1 MRNESVMKWNEKE
14 RKRKES
20 ESYPG
25 MIGNDCENDRKRLQY
40 LPSVLPL
47 RGMDSSEIPLFSVHF
62 PQKNTPGAEST
73 EGYGYSL
80 SSVVSF
86 FGNIGGI
93 LLSTKTIA
101 RLITVVTPIAIAALS

>member
-62 PQKNTPGAEST
+62 PRFSVHIPQKISPVRKAPRGMVIL
-73 EGYGYSL
+73 YRLLYLSL
-80 SSVVSF
+80 
-86 FGNIGGI
+86 GI
-93 LLSTKTIA
+93 L
-101 RLITVVTPIAIAALS
+101 VVFC

>member
-47 RGMDSSEIPLFSVHF
+47 RGMDSSEIPLFSVHI
-62 PQKNTPGAEST
+62 PQKISPVRKAPRGMVIL
-73 EGYGYSL
+73 YRLLYLSL
-80 SSVVSF
+80 
-86 FGNIGGI
+86 GI
-93 LLSTKTIA
+93 L
-101 RLITVVTPIAIAALS
+101 VVFC